1 MKFIV
6 SSQSLLKHLQ
16 NSIGIIGSST
26 TLPIL
31 ENFLF
36 EIQSDE
42 LLITASDLDTTM
54 ITRISAR
61 CEEGGRVCVPG
72 KLLMEVLK
80 NLPDAPLSFLIDERT
95 FLVELSTGEGKYR
108 IAGFDPSEYPK
119 TATPDTSDS
128 VTFHTHVLADAINKT
143 LFATASDEMRPS
155 MNGIFCQISK
165 DNITFAATDAH
176 KLVRYRR
183 NDMMGNEENSFILP
197 KKPLNLIKGL
207 LGGLDSEVKLDFGK
221 QNAFFK
227 VDNFS
232 LICRLIDAKYP
243 NYEAVIPTNN
253 PNKLVVDRLGLLAA
267 CRRVSIFSN
276 KTTHQVRLKISG
288 SDLTISAEDFD
299 YNNAATERHT
309 CQYEG
314 EDMEIGFNARFLIE
328 MLNNLEGENVM
339 FMLSAPNRAGILTP
353 VDNDPEGEEILMLV
367 MPVMITN

>member
-6 SSQSLLKHLQ
+6 SSQSLLKQLQ
-16 NSIGIIGSST
+16 SPSGIIAT
-26 TLPIL
+26 NPNPVIL

-36 EIQSDE
+36 DIQSDE
-42 LLITASDLDTTM
+42 LLVTASDLDTTM
-54 ITRISAR
+54 TTRVPAK
-61 CEEGGRVCVPG
+61 CEEGGRVCIPA
-72 KLLMEVLK
+72 KFLMEILK

-108 IAGFDPSEYPK
+108 IAGFDPTEYPK
-119 TATPDTSDS
+119 TAESDSNTS

-143 LFATASDEMRPS
+143 IFATAADEMRPA
-155 MNGIFCQISK
+155 MNGILCHITPSS
-165 DNITFAATDAH
+165 ITFAATDAH

-183 NDMMGNEENSFILP
+183 HDMMGNQENSFIIP

-207 LGGLDSEVKLDFGK
+207 VSGLDAEVQIDFGSK
-221 QNAFFK
+221 NAFFK

-253 PNKLVVDRLGLLAA
+253 SNKLVVDRMTLLAA
-267 CRRVSIFSN
+267 CRRASIFSN
-276 KTTHQVRLKISG
+276 KTTHQVRLKITG

-314 EDMEIGFNARFLIE
+314 EDMEIGFNSRFLIE
-328 MLNNLEGENVM
+328 MLSNLEGESVM
-339 FMLSAPNRAGILTP
+339 FLLSAPNRAGLILP
-353 VDNDPEGEEILMLV
+353 MDNDPEGEEILMLV
-367 MPVMITN
+367 MPVMISN